1 MEWVMDPHLWI
12 GFLTLTFLE
21 IILGID
27 NLIFLSVITERLP
40 EDQRPK
46 ARLLG
51 LGLALALRIALLIGV
66 VWIIGLTKP
75 LFELYGHVVSWRD
88 LILLAGGLFLL
99 QKGTREIHATVEGD
113 ETEAMGRAS
122 AKPNFF
128 AVIGQIALL
137 DLVFSFDSILTAIG
151 LTKHLAVIVAA
162 VVIAIGVMILLA
174 NTVSEFVRRFPT
186 IKMLA
191 MSFLLLIGMTLVAD
205 AMHFEI
211 PKGYLY
217 FAVAFSLS
225 VETLNLVA
233 AQRRRR
239 RLAGIKKP

>member
-113 ETEAMGRAS
+113 ETEEMGRAS